1 MSDGTDEHT
10 IEVVRG
16 RLGEDRAEGILRF
29 WSELGALGEDEARRR
44 LPEVVCVLLDG
55 DGAIAGVN
63 SVYPGSV
70 ELIGGR
76 LFWIYRSLLGSGAA
90 GSWRDMHRAA
100 FQTLE
105 SEFDPDRGGPIGL
118 CAAIGDRETM
128 KRHPEAEWSD
138 PRTIYA
144 GYLPD
149 GSQVRVAYFAG
160 AKIS

>member
-1 MSDGTDEHT
+1 MSDGAAGHT

-16 RLGEDRAEGILRF
+16 RLGEDRAAEILRF
-29 WSELGALGEDEARRR
+29 WSDVGALGEEEARRR

-55 DGAIAGVN
+55 EGGIAGVN

-76 LFWIYRSLLGSGAA
+76 LFWLYRSLLAPGAEE
-90 GSWRDMHRAA
+90 SWRAMHRAA
-100 FQTLE
+100 FQALE

-118 CAAIGDRETM
+118 CAAIGDRATM
-128 KRHPEAEWSD
+128 KRYPEAEWSD
-138 PRTIYA
+138 PRTLYA

-149 GSQVRVAYFAG
+149 GGQVRVAYFAG